1 LLLKTT
7 LGLDFDDAYQY
18 EIAKEYNFIIVTMD
32 LHFDKVKKEIKI
44 IW

>member
-18 EIAKEYNFIIVTMD
+18 EIAKEYNFIIGNNGFT
-32 LHFDKVKKEIKI
+32 F
-44 IW
+44 